1 MTTFNTPNPISA
13 TLSIVAGDV
22 RISTGDDDTT
32 TVSVEPTDASNA
44 EDRKAAEQTRVEYA
58 DGRLLV
64 RQPKLRSYLPRNTG
78 GSIDVTVALPAR
90 SHVNANSGLADFN
103 VDGPLG
109 EAQFKTGIGAI
120 QLGEVATL
128 KARAGIGDVIVEHVT
143 GDADVTTASGEVR
156 LRAVDGG
163 AVIKNSNGDSW
174 VGSVAGDLRVRAAN
188 GNVDIEAAAVQR
200 RGEVGQRRCPARPG
214 DPRLGRARDQPRR
227 RRARHPRRHVGLPR
241 RARRRGARAQRPR
254 GHRSALAVERAGRG
268 ARAHVGGRHRDPEA
282 LMSSAIE
289 ATGLRKSFGD
299 NLVLDGVDLD
309 VAAGSVYAL
318 LGPERRR
325 QDDDREHPHHADRR

>member
-13 TLSIVAGDV
+13 TLAIVAGDV

-90 SHVNANSGLADFN
+90 SHINANSGLADFN

-163 AVIKNSNGDSW
+163 AVIKNSTATRGSAPSRATCACGPRTGTSTSKPPSPASW
-174 VGSVAGDLRVRAAN
+174 RSPPTAMSGS
-188 GNVDIEAAAVQR
+188 
-200 RGEVGQRRCPARPG
+200 
-214 DPRLGRARDQPRR
+214 
-227 RRARHPRRHVGLPR
+227 
-241 RARRRGARAQRPR
+241 ARRSGAR
-254 GHRSALAVERAGRG
+254 
-268 ARAHVGGRHRDPEA
+268 
-282 LMSSAIE
+282 
-289 ATGLRKSFGD
+289 
-299 NLVLDGVDLD
+299 
-309 VAAGSVYAL
+309 
-318 LGPERRR
+318 
-325 QDDDREHPHHADRR
+325 

>member
-1 MTTFNTPNPISA
+1 MTTFNTPHPISA
-13 TLSIVAGDV
+13 TLAIVAGDV

-32 TVSVEPTDASNA
+32 TVSVEPTDASNP
-44 EDRKAAEQTRVEYA
+44 EDRKAAEQTRVEYS

-90 SHVNANSGLADFN
+90 SHVNANSALADFN

-128 KARAGIGDVIVEHVT
+128 KARAGVGDVIVEHVT

-174 VGSVAGDLRVRAAN
+174 VGTVAGDLRVRAAN
-188 GNVDIEAAAVQR
+188 GNVDIEAAQSSVVAKS
-200 RGEVGQRRCPARPG
+200 ANG
-214 DPRLGRARDQPRR
+214 DVRLGQAIRGSIVLETSLGDVELGIPGGTSAYLDVRAVAGRVHNGLEATDAPSPSSERVDVRARTSAGDIVIRR
-227 RRARHPRRHVGLPR
+227 P
-241 RARRRGARAQRPR
+241 
-254 GHRSALAVERAGRG
+254 
-268 ARAHVGGRHRDPEA
+268 
-282 LMSSAIE
+282 
-289 ATGLRKSFGD
+289 
-299 NLVLDGVDLD
+299 
-309 VAAGSVYAL
+309 
-318 LGPERRR
+318 
-325 QDDDREHPHHADRR
+325 